1 MHYQLWDVESANVI
15 DIYRTESEG
24 LAMVRSLL
32 AAGWDPEHLALGL
45 DFDEGENAD
54 DARLP
59 PVLQGAAL
67 VRRAYEVE
75 VGNDRLAM

>member
-1 MHYQLWDVESANVI
+1 MHYQLWDVESGHVV

-45 DFDEGENAD
+45 EFDEGEAGD
-54 DARLP
+54 DADLP

-67 VRRAYEVE
+67 VKRAYEVDL
-75 VGNDRLAM
+75 GNDRLAM